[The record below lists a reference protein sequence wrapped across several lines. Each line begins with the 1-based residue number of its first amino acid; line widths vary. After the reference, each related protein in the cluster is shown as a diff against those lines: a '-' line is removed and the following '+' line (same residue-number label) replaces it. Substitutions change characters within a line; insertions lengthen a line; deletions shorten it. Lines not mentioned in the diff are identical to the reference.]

1 MLSQYENPNFIG
13 NTTYSSKY
21 VEDATFVKID
31 NISVAYR
38 VPAKLKYF
46 SALTLSLTAQNV
58 LTITGYKGLDP
69 EVNLGGLEP
78 GIERLT
84 YYPRTTAVSL
94 GVNLVF

>member
-1 MLSQYENPNFIG
+1 MAIRSNIGGDVLNSYRLYYENWAAIGTKNIVLSQYENPNFIG

-46 SALTLSLTAQNV
+46 SALTLSLTQ
-58 LTITGYKGLDP
+58 
-69 EVNLGGLEP
+69 
-78 GIERLT
+78 GIKDLI
-84 YYPRTTAVSL
+84 PK
-94 GVNLVF
+94 